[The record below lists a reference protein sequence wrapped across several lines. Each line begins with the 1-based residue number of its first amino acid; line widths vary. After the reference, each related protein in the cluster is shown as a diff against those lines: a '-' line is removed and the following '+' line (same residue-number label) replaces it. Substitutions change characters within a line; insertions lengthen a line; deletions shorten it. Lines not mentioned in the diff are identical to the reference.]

1 MNILGL
7 ITEYNPFHNG
17 HKYHIDQS
25 KELTGATHTVAV
37 MSGNFVQ
44 RGEPAIIDKW
54 TRAEFAIESGV
65 DLVVELPT
73 VFALGSAE
81 YFAYGAC
88 SILNDMNIVDQ
99 LVFGSESGDVEDI
112 LKISDLLINSK
123 DEIDIFISAFLNKG
137 LSYPKSRELAIEELL
152 KKEPP
157 SITSEEDDNFNINM
171 PNNILGIEYAKA
183 LLHLESN
190 IKINTIKRISADYND
205 TKLGES
211 ISSATAIRFSLKEL
225 GSACAISQSVPSDVF
240 NKFSTLDKT
249 DLIDSNDFSNAIL
262 PIIRRMD
269 SQEIKLIHDVSEGL
283 ENKILYEANNNDN
296 LIDLI
301 DSLKS
306 KRYTRTR
313 IQRILFKI
321 LLNIKS
327 SYMGSSYQLKPSYIR
342 VLAFNDRGR
351 EILKELKENSNIAVI
366 TNLDRLD
373 KYDDNIASMLKY
385 DIRATNLYS
394 TFSSVELNSDFRKR
408 PIYKK

>member
-1 MNILGL
+1 MKILGL

-17 HKYHIDQS
+17 HKYHIEKS
-25 KELTGATHTVAV
+25 KELTGATHTIAV

-54 TRAEFAIESGV
+54 TRAEFALSSGI
-65 DLVVELPT
+65 DLVIELPT
-73 VFALGSAE
+73 VFALASAE

-88 SILNDMNIVDQ
+88 SILNDTNIVND
-99 LVFGSESGDVEDI
+99 LVFGSESGDVNSI

-123 DEIDIFISAFLNKG
+123 DEINMSISTFLDDG
-137 LSYPKSRELAIEELL
+137 VSYPKARELALNKYITHNADVESNKNL
-152 KKEPP
+152 KL
-157 SITSEEDDNFNINM
+157 NM

-183 LLHLESN
+183 LMTLKSN
-190 IKINTIKRISADYND
+190 INIETIKRISSDYND
-205 TKLGES
+205 TKLSSS
-211 ISSATAIRFSLKEL
+211 ISSATAIRIALKANSDIAEISDSVPRDVFETFSDL
-225 GSACAISQSVPSDVF
+225 SQSQ
-240 NKFSTLDKT
+240 LM
-249 DLIDSNDFSNAIL
+249 DSNDFSHAIL

-269 SQEIKLIHDVSEGL
+269 ADELKLIHDVSEGL
-283 ENKILYEANNNDN
+283 ENKILYEANTKDN

-301 DSLKS
+301 ESLKS

-327 SYMGSSYQLKPSYIR
+327 QYMGSSYELKPTYIR

-351 EILKELKENSNIAVI
+351 EILRELKKSTELPVI

-373 KYDDNIASMLKY
+373 KYDEQISSMLKY
-385 DIRATNLYS
+385 DVRATNLYS
-394 TFSSVELNSDFRKR
+394 TFSGIELNSDFKKK